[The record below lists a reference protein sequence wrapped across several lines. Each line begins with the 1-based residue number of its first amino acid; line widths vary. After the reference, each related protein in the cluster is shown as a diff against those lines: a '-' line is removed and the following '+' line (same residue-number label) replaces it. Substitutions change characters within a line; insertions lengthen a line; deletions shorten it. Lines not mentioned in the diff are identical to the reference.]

1 MITKLLHQIW
11 NERRENAWLF
21 LELFIVSLFV
31 WLAIDPV
38 FNLVSRNSVH
48 KGYDCTNVYNFY
60 FSEHHHKSPKYKAE
74 YDNND
79 GIKESYMQM
88 LKLLESLP
96 EIENY
101 YIGHGDGP
109 GEVAKPIYTINTV
122 MRDESE
128 QAESNNVTAAFCHS
142 VEIGNSDDIFKV
154 LRIKDSLKRDVDTS
168 KHKDKDAGAYIT
180 KSLARELFGSEEPV
194 GKDIVSVKRYDD
206 YALNEKYTVLGVLDD
221 IQQHL
226 YHDAENVIVI
236 TYRLNRFD
244 RYRLGNL
251 SIKFR
256 LKDGVNATSFEKK
269 FREEIMPQL
278 TFGNFYCSHFLSYE
292 QILTDIEHGYGITNA
307 FRQNIVLSSFALL
320 CALLGIVGTFWVR
333 AVARRQEIGIM
344 QSIGATRSAIVRQF
358 AAEALM
364 LTTVAFMLALPL
376 LMHKVYVNGFAEPA
390 AEIIKTPI
398 SATAA
403 WRNRPIPHFIIVSV
417 ISYLFIAAISI
428 VGAIIPTFATVR
440 KSPADALRDE

>member
-48 KGYDCTNVYNFY
+48 KGYDCTNVYNLY
-60 FSEHHHKSPKYKAE
+60 FSEYHHKSPKYKAE

-96 EIENY
+96 EIESYFMGEGNE
-101 YIGHGDGP
+101 P
-109 GEVAKPIYTINTV
+109 GLVAIPYNTLRTV
-122 MRDESE
+122 MREESE
-128 QAESNNVTAAFCHS
+128 QTESNNTIIAVSHNIK
-142 VEIGNSDDIFKV
+142 IGSSNDIFKV
-154 LRIKDSLKRDVDTS
+154 LRIKDSFKRDIDTT
-168 KHKDKDAGAYIT
+168 KQIAGDKGVYIS
-180 KSLARELFGSEEPV
+180 KSLATELFGSEEPI
-194 GKDIVSVKRYDD
+194 GKNILLVRSYNEPAAK
-206 YALNEKYTVLGVLDD
+206 EKYTVLGVLDD
-221 IQQHL
+221 VQQHF
-226 YHDAENVIVI
+226 YRDPGNWVVIV
-236 TYRLNRFD
+236 YKLNYFD
-244 RYRLGNL
+244 RYMLGNT
-251 SIKFR
+251 SIYFR
-256 LKDGVNATSFEKK
+256 LKDGVDAPSFEKR

-278 TFGNFYCSHFLSYE
+278 TFGNFYCRHFSSYE
-292 QILTDIEHGYGITNA
+292 QDMMNIEHAYGITNV

-320 CALLGIVGTFWVR
+320 CALLGIIGAFWVR

-344 QSIGATRSAIVRQF
+344 QSMGATRSAIVRQF

-364 LTTVAFMLALPL
+364 LTTVAFMFALPL

-390 AEIIKTPI
+390 AEIINTPI

-403 WRNRPIPHFIIVSV
+403 WRNRPVPHFLIVSV